1 MWQISRLVTN
11 PSAIYR
17 DASASHICWLTLRKL
32 EGDGAMLKVDP
43 WCKAAECQRAIEIIA
58 DPERRVV
65 LNRLRSLWIALCNEP
80 SFDELELSTITRI
93 HTQLMSVYRNA
104 MH

>member
-1 MWQISRLVTN
+1 
-11 PSAIYR
+11 
-17 DASASHICWLTLRKL
+17 
-32 EGDGAMLKVDP
+32 MLQVDP
-43 WCKAAECQRAIEIIA
+43 WRKAAECQRAIEIIA

-65 LNRLRSLWIALCNEP
+65 LNRLRSLWIALCNES
-80 SFDELELSTITRI
+80 SFDEFELSAITQI

>member
-1 MWQISRLVTN
+1 
-11 PSAIYR
+11 
-17 DASASHICWLTLRKL
+17 
-32 EGDGAMLKVDP
+32 MLQVDP

-65 LNRLRSLWIALCNEP
+65 LKRLRSLWIALCNER
-80 SFDELELSTITRI
+80 SFDELELSIITRI